1 MLSTRYPNVRRI
13 AGLGLAAAL
22 FMTGVQPGLAAG
34 EAQPQFVPT
43 SNATPGEASLTEALA
58 FDDIAQSYAEP
69 AINRLA
75 SLQLISG
82 SGDRRFLPDEP
93 ITRQDFAVLFAR
105 VAGFQPSKPAVQP
118 FADVAADSG
127 YAPYVQALAAE
138 GLLQGKSTDRFGAAE
153 PLTRQELAVVLSR
166 FLRKQGT
173 AEGGQSGAL
182 PYQDADHIAVFAREA
197 VAEVTAKGW
206 MTGNGRT
213 FAPASQVTR
222 AAAAVVADR
231 ILAERVTQAEK
242 VRFTV
247 SHERIQLPPGGT
259 EQIRVELTGVGRLPF
274 TPIFSF
280 DRPELGKVEP
290 DGTFVAGPA
299 AGTGQIT
306 VTVGYQTVVIPV
318 EIVARDAE
326 AGVQPGGSAIQ
337 TEGWTNYAP
346 DSFFAVKTTG
356 PADTYFQQL
365 EKAYPGPVGGL
376 IKPSETW
383 TGYARQF
390 GREITLSLPE
400 TKRIEQVSMNFRQDR
415 KQGILLPTEM
425 EVEVSGDGKAW
436 YYAGKATHAVP
447 LTEEAPQLRTLAV
460 TLPELE
466 IRHVRVRFPVQ
477 IFVFARQLQVWGA
490 EGPATEANTILLPPI
505 PKTAS
510 VIDRKA
516 EDRMQNMLLAYSGAH
531 GERGTWRKEDFLPMV
546 GYVSPEGKVL
556 DRMFD
561 AVLFLPYPNLPA
573 TKKGWETYLD
583 DLFQTSRQLDALN
596 QAMVEYNRARG
607 TLFIDPAVEKVVLTL
622 PYPHPSQEKFGQLV
636 KDQDSLSFSA
646 KTVGED
652 RAYRY
657 RKQALEWYFQELLRR
672 WKEAD
677 YKYLK
682 LEGIYWYHE
691 LIDDAVPRERELIR
705 ETAAMVHQQALR
717 FYWIPYFGATG
728 LGEWKQLGFDYA
740 FIQPNYYNTNVIPI
754 DRIETTL
761 KVADQFG
768 MGVEIEG
775 DERMYRDLRFYQ
787 VYYNQ
792 LIAGH
797 KLGIDKNKV
806 HAYYFGSKTLLEAV
820 RSKEPQARGIYDDTY
835 KWMRGKFELDE
846 YLLPPNPDP
855 ANQVPATKQ
864 ETVPR

>member
-1 MLSTRYPNVRRI
+1 MLSLRHPIVRRI

-22 FMTGVQPGLAAG
+22 LLTGVQPGLAAR
-34 EAQPQFVPT
+34 ETQPQSVPT
-43 SNATPGEASLTEALA
+43 PLASAEDATQTENHA
-58 FDDIAQSYAEP
+58 FDDIARHYAET

-75 SLQLISG
+75 SLQLIS
-82 SGDRRFLPDEP
+82 SSSDRRFRPDEP

-105 VAGFQPSKPAVQP
+105 VAGLQTSKPAGQP
-118 FADVAADSG
+118 FADVPAESG
-127 YAPYVQALAAE
+127 YASYVQALAAE
-138 GLLQGKSTDRFGAAE
+138 GLLQGRSTEQFGAAE
-153 PLTRQELAVVLSR
+153 PLTRQELAVVLAR
-166 FLRKQGT
+166 FLRRHGE
-173 AEGGQSGAL
+173 ASSGQTGSL
-182 PYQDADHIAVFAREA
+182 PYQDADQIAAFAREA

-206 MTGNGRT
+206 MTGHGRT
-213 FAPASQVTR
+213 FAPAGKVTR

-231 ILAERVTQAEK
+231 ILTERVTQAEK
-242 VRFTV
+242 VQFTV
-247 SHERIQLPPGGT
+247 SHERLQVPPGGM
-259 EQIRVELTGVGRLPF
+259 EPIRVERAGGGRLPF

-280 DRPELGKVEP
+280 DRPDLGRVEP

-306 VTVGYQTVVIPV
+306 VTVGYQTRVIPV
-318 EIVARDAE
+318 EIVVGE
-326 AGVQPGGSAIQ
+326 AVAGAQPGGSAILN
-337 TEGWTNYAP
+337 EGWTNYAP

-356 PADTYFQQL
+356 PADTHFQKL
-365 EKAYPGPVGGL
+365 EKVYPGPVGGL
-376 IKPSETW
+376 IQPSETW

-390 GREITLSLPE
+390 GREITLTLPE
-400 TKRIEQVSMNFRQDR
+400 PKRIEQVSLNFRQDR

-425 EVEVSGDGKAW
+425 EVEVSRDGKAW

-447 LTEEAPQLRTLAV
+447 LTDETPQVRTLAV
-460 TLPELE
+460 TLPGLE
-466 IRHVRVRFPVQ
+466 IQHVRVRFPVQ
-477 IFVFARQLQVWGA
+477 IFVFARQLQVWGTEDATA
-490 EGPATEANTILLPPI
+490 EAETILLPPI

-561 AVLFLPYPNLPA
+561 AILFLPYPNLPV
-573 TKKGWETYLD
+573 TKKGWEAYLD

-596 QAMVEYNRARG
+596 QAMVEYNKARG
-607 TLFIDPAVEKVVLTL
+607 TLYIDPAVEKVVLTL
-622 PYPHPSQEKFGQLV
+622 PYPHPSQENFGQLV
-636 KDQDSLSFSA
+636 NDQDSLSFSA
-646 KTVGED
+646 KSVGEE

-657 RKQALEWYFQELLRR
+657 RKQALEWYFQEVLRR

-677 YKYLK
+677 FKYLK

-691 LIDDAVPRERELIR
+691 LIDDAAPRERQLIR

-717 FYWIPYFGATG
+717 FYWIPYFGAAG
-728 LGEWKQLGFDYA
+728 LGDWKQLGFDYA
-740 FIQPNYYNTNVIPI
+740 FIQPNYYNTNEIPI

-846 YLLPPNPDP
+846 YLLPPNPAP
-855 ANQVPATKQ
+855 TTNQ
-864 ETVPR
+864 ETAPR